1 MPLYPPKPK
10 PGTIRNEHTP
20 SERTQKGNLPTM
32 YQYKY
37 YNPHNLYDRNL
48 HYPIEDPYDTEQDP
62 ETLRRI
68 TAEYANA
75 TALLTSIEM
84 RLRARCDEVRKVFA
98 SRGGWDTR
106 RNQGYHARING
117 IIGII
122 VENTLDLTGSDFFR
136 GNTIRGVEN
145 GDGWVNHEEYY
156 IAVRELIKDATG
168 DLEQVVDTYN
178 EVAGEAE
185 ELLAR
190 TLTPKK
196 RTWV

>member
-1 MPLYPPKPK
+1 
-10 PGTIRNEHTP
+10 
-20 SERTQKGNLPTM
+20 M

-37 YNPHNLYDRNL
+37 YNPHDLYDTNL
-48 HYPIEDPYDTEQDP
+48 LHPIEDPYDTEQDP

-68 TAEYANA
+68 TAEYVSA

-84 RLRARCDEVRKVFA
+84 RLRARRDEVRKVFA

-106 RNQGYHARING
+106 RNQGYLARING

-178 EVAGEAE
+178 EVEGEAE

-196 RTWV
+196 RTWA

>member
-1 MPLYPPKPK
+1 
-10 PGTIRNEHTP
+10 
-20 SERTQKGNLPTM
+20 M

-84 RLRARCDEVRKVFA
+84 RLRARRDEVRKVFA

-106 RNQGYHARING
+106 RNQDYLARINSV
-117 IIGII
+117 IGII

-145 GDGWVNHEEYY
+145 GDGWATHEEYY

-168 DLEQVVDTYN
+168 DLEQVVGTYN
-178 EVAGEAE
+178 EVASEAE

-196 RTWV
+196 RTWA

>member
-1 MPLYPPKPK
+1 
-10 PGTIRNEHTP
+10 
-20 SERTQKGNLPTM
+20 M

-37 YNPHNLYDRNL
+37 YNPHNLYDPHLL
-48 HYPIEDPYDTEQDP
+48 HPIEDPYDTEQDP
-62 ETLRRI
+62 QTLRRI

-84 RLRARCDEVRKVFA
+84 RLRARRDEVLKVFA

-106 RNQGYHARING
+106 RNQGYLARINS
-117 IIGII
+117 IIGTI

-136 GNTIRGVEN
+136 GNTISGVEN
-145 GDGWVNHEEYY
+145 GSGWVTHEEYY
-156 IAVRELIKDATG
+156 IAVRELVKDATG

-196 RTWV
+196 RTWA